1 MIMQCARIGYN
12 VCVAR
17 GIMEGILMREFD
29 YTVKSIVG
37 LHPRVAGVLMHL
49 VRDFES
55 DIILTN
61 GDKGGNLKKLLGIL
75 HMNIQYG
82 DRLHLQISGEDEEV
96 ACQEMQ
102 AFMAQN
108 I

>member
-1 MIMQCARIGYN
+1 
-12 VCVAR
+12 
-17 GIMEGILMREFD
+17 MREFD

-75 HMNIQYG
+75 HMEYPVW
-82 DRLHLQISGEDEEV
+82 RPASPQISGEDEEV

-102 AFMAQN
+102 AFMAATL
-108 I
+108 

>member
-1 MIMQCARIGYN
+1 
-12 VCVAR
+12 
-17 GIMEGILMREFD
+17 MREFD

-61 GDKGGNLKKLLGIL
+61 GDKGGHLKKLLGIL

-108 I
+108 L

>member
-1 MIMQCARIGYN
+1 
-12 VCVAR
+12 
-17 GIMEGILMREFD
+17 
-29 YTVKSIVG
+29 
-37 LHPRVAGVLMHL
+37 MHL
-49 VRDFES
+49 VRDFAT

-108 I
+108 LCRSGRLSWLSASVIRRQKPGKEKQQPDAVPV

>member
-1 MIMQCARIGYN
+1 
-12 VCVAR
+12 
-17 GIMEGILMREFD
+17 MEGILMREFD

-61 GDKGGNLKKLLGIL
+61 GDKGGNLKKLLTYRFPGR
-75 HMNIQYG
+75 MKKW
-82 DRLHLQISGEDEEV
+82 RARKCRHLWRRTYDG
-96 ACQEMQ
+96 Q
-102 AFMAQN
+102 AAFHGSLPV
-108 I
+108 

>member
-1 MIMQCARIGYN
+1 
-12 VCVAR
+12 
-17 GIMEGILMREFD
+17 MREFD

-75 HMNIQYG
+75 HMNIQY
-82 DRLHLQISGEDEEV
+82 
-96 ACQEMQ
+96 
-102 AFMAQN
+102 
-108 I
+108 